1 MASNFTY
8 GTQPNVTAQELA
20 FSIYTDVDAA
30 FFEVEHPEHDWYKVV
45 TEDMVISSIN
55 PGATSYAARI
65 RERKGTAAFVGKDE
79 NNNIPK
85 VGQSIGAIEI
95 PLAASAVGATLNNED
110 ARQYQF
116 GFNSN
121 LAQDLGTAMRE
132 ACDNLIEQT
141 TFFGDESVGF
151 RGFLNYQDITVTNA
165 ASNGASTPSTAWK
178 DKTAKQ
184 MIDGVNNALTKV
196 WTDSKGLF
204 LPNVVYLPMAQFALL
219 ANVPFEL
226 NASVAFSS
234 AMTYLK
240 TNNLYSNR
248 RGGEL
253 EIVPIRW
260 LAGAGVDGA
269 DRMVV
274 QDRNAKNQG
283 MPFPLPY
290 TVQQPVP
297 VPLGAEFY
305 AEQKHGSYFIRQKL
319 STLYVDGI

>member
-1 MASNFTY
+1 MSQFTY

-30 FFEVEHPEHDWYKVV
+30 FFDVEHPEHDWYKVV

-65 RERKGTAAFVGKDE
+65 RDRQGAAAFVGKNE

-85 VGQSIGAIEI
+85 VGQSIGAIEV

-121 LAQDLGTAMRE
+121 LAQDLGETMRE

-141 TFFGDESVGF
+141 VFFGDDSVGF
-151 RGFLNYQDITVTNA
+151 RGFLNYADITVTTA
-165 ASNGASTPSTAWK
+165 ASNGAGTPSTKWK
-178 DKTAKQ
+178 DKTAIQIVK
-184 MIDGVNNALTKV
+184 DVNDALTKV

-204 LPNVVYLPMAQFALL
+204 LPNVVFLPMAQYALL
-219 ANVPFEL
+219 ANMPFEL
-226 NASVAFSS
+226 NAGVAFSS
-234 AMTYLK
+234 ALTYLK

-260 LAGAGVDGA
+260 LAGAGATGT

-274 QDRNAKNQG
+274 QDRSKKNQG
-283 MPFPLPY
+283 MPFPMAY

>member
-1 MASNFTY
+1 MSQNFTY
-8 GTQPNVTAQELA
+8 GSQPNVTAQELA

-30 FFEVEHPEHDWYKVV
+30 FFDVEHPEHDWYKVV
-45 TEDMVISSIN
+45 TEDMVVSSIN

-65 RERKGTAAFVGKDE
+65 RDRQGTAAFVGKNE

-121 LAQDLGTAMRE
+121 LAQDLGETMRQ

-141 TFFGDESVGF
+141 TFFGDPSVGF
-151 RGFLNYQDITVTNA
+151 RGFLNYTGITVTNA
-165 ASNGASTPSTAWK
+165 ATGAGGNTEWST
-178 DKTAKQ
+178 KTAQECIK
-184 MIDGVNNALTKV
+184 DVNDALTKV

-204 LPNVVYLPMAQFALL
+204 LPNVVFLPMAQYALL
-219 ANVPFEL
+219 ANMPFEL
-226 NASVAFSS
+226 TSGVAFSS
-234 AMTYLK
+234 ALTYLK

-253 EIVPIRW
+253 EIIPLRY
-260 LAGAGVDGA
+260 LAGAGVANA

-274 QDRNAKNQG
+274 QDRSKKNQG

-305 AEQKHGSYFIRQKL
+305 AEQKHGSYFIRQSL

>member
-1 MASNFTY
+1 MSQFTY

-20 FSIYTDVDAA
+20 FSIYTEVDAA
-30 FFEVEHPEHDWYKVV
+30 FFDVEHPEHDWYKVV

-65 RERKGTAAFVGKDE
+65 RDRQGTAAFVGKNE
-79 NNNIPK
+79 NNNIPT
-85 VGQSIGAIEI
+85 VGQSIGAIEV

-121 LAQDLGTAMRE
+121 LAQDLGETMRE

-141 TFFGDESVGF
+141 VFFGDASVGF
-151 RGFLNYQDITVTNA
+151 RGFLNYDGITVTTA
-165 ASNGASTPSTAWK
+165 ASNGAGSPSTKWK
-178 DKTAKQ
+178 DKTAIQIVK
-184 MIDGVNNALTKV
+184 DVNDALTKV

-204 LPNVVYLPMAQFALL
+204 LPNVVFLPMAQYALL
-219 ANVPFEL
+219 ANLPFEL
-226 NASVAFSS
+226 NAGVAFSS
-234 AMTYLK
+234 ALTYLK

-260 LAGAGVDGA
+260 LAGAGSTGS

-274 QDRNAKNQG
+274 QDRSKKNQG
-283 MPFPLPY
+283 MPFPMAY